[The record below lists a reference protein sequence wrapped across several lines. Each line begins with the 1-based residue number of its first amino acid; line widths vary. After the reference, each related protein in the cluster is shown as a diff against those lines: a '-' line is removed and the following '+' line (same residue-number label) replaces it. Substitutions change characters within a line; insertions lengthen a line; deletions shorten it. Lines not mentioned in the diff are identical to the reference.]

1 MTAREDSSGN
11 SDNDLDVGLTLNL
24 LCLRNP
30 PVENRNTH
38 IRDSLARL
46 SCKAPCIIS
55 SRAAYIQSILAQ
67 AAHNNAACLS
77 YHESDF
83 RMTGTHTF

>member
-46 SCKAPCIIS
+46 SCEAS
-55 SRAAYIQSILAQ
+55 
-67 AAHNNAACLS
+67 
-77 YHESDF
+77 
-83 RMTGTHTF
+83 